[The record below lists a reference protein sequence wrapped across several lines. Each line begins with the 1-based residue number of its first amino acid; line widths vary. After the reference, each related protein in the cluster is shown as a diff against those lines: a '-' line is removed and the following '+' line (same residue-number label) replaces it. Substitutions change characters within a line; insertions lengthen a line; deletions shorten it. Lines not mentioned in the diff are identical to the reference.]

1 MPILVLILESLPS
14 KEVFMKVIIADDSL
28 VTRKIIEAA
37 IKPLGYDVLHA
48 ANGQEVIKL
57 LDQQAHE
64 VELVLLDWNMP
75 VLNGYETVQ
84 RIKGN
89 DLCDHIC
96 VMMVSTESED
106 DKIEQAIAAGAAG
119 YLAKPFTREELT
131 EKVQSTLQSFKSK

>member
-1 MPILVLILESLPS
+1 
-14 KEVFMKVIIADDSL
+14 MKVIIADDSM

-48 ANGQEVIKL
+48 ANGQEVVKL
-57 LDQQAHE
+57 LDEQANE

-75 VLNGYETVQ
+75 VLNGLETVK

-89 DLCDHIC
+89 DLCGHIC

-119 YLAKPFTREELT
+119 YLAKPFTREELA
-131 EKVQSTLQSFKSK
+131 ERVQSTLKKFKSK